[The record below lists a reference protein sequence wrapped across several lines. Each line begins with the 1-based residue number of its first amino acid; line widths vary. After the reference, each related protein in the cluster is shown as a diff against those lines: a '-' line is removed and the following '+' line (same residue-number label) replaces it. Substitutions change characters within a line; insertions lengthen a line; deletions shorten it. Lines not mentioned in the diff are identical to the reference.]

1 MFGWIKKLFNKE
13 VEEFKEEP
21 TPGFNPLSPELPSLA
36 DQLEPKVP
44 LKQSKDASKS
54 IIDDS
59 PSAPF
64 FTPAPAAKVKRTPK
78 VKSSPKVIKNKGL
91 PPLK

>member
-1 MFGWIKKLFNKE
+1 VFDWIKKYFKKE
-13 VEEFKEEP
+13 VEEFKAEP
-21 TPGFNPLSPELPSLA
+21 TPGFNPLTPEQPSLE
-36 DQLEPKVP
+36 DQLQPKVP
-44 LKQSKDASKS
+44 LKQAKDASKS

-64 FTPAPAAKVKRTPK
+64 DAPVATKKVKRTSK
-78 VKSSPKVIKNKGL
+78 TKTAPKVIKSKGL